1 VSGVGRHPVA
11 VVDETK
17 LAPAPRRQPGLLAK
31 LALSGGQHIVIR

>member
-17 LAPAPRRQPGLLAK
+17 LAPAAGRQAGFLAK
-31 LALSGGQHIVIR
+31 LALGGGQHVVIR